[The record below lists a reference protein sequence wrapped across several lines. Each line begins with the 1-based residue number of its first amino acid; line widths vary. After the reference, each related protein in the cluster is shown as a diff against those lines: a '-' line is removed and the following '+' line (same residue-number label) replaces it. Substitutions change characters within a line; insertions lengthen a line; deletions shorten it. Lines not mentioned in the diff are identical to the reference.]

1 MEIISNYIETGHRL
15 CCGDTGVAGT
25 KDPNIV
31 SGLYQIT
38 SCLTLVLFCANLRS
52 ISHRST
58 ITLKIPIFQFSAQ
71 NAQFS
76 NFQHKISL
84 GFRCCKIDED

>member
-1 MEIISNYIETGHRL
+1 MEIINNYIETGHRL

-38 SCLTLVLFCANLRS
+38 SCLTLVLCKLEVDLTSFYNHIENC
-52 ISHRST
+52 
-58 ITLKIPIFQFSAQ
+58 PIFQFSAQ
-71 NAQFS
+71 NQFG
-76 NFQHKISL
+76 FQML
-84 GFRCCKIDED
+84 

>member
-1 MEIISNYIETGHRL
+1 MEIINNYIETGHRL

-52 ISHRST
+52 ISHHST
-58 ITLKIPIFQFSAQ
+58 ITLKI
-71 NAQFS
+71 AQFS